1 MAAFDRIKG
10 SVERSGKVSPA
21 GVHFLMEAAQKVVL
35 DIRSKICLRVLRY
48 SAHDTGKNS
57 LPWRKFLYVKKSYLS
72 SGDGPSGQCVQ
83 GGQGGQCVQCGKG
96 GQGAQGGQGGHR
108 VQGGKGGQGGKT
120 GQCGR
125 CGQGGQPG

>member
-1 MAAFDRIKG
+1 MAAFDRIKSG
-10 SVERSGKVSPA
+10 VEQSGKVSPA

-83 GGQGGQCVQCGKG
+83 GGQGGQ
-96 GQGAQGGQGGHR
+96 GAQGGQ
-108 VQGGKGGQGGKT
+108 GGQGGKT
-120 GQCGR
+120 GQCGS